1 MCQKAAQEWRIIMEK
16 LKENVSHMKIK
27 EPGSAIT
34 HFIAMIMALF
44 DSYGQGSYFDYQC
57 RCGQGYECTLSYAVD
72 ANGVVKETSISMR
85 DEKII
90 FGE

>member
-1 MCQKAAQEWRIIMEK
+1 MEK

-44 DSYGQGSYFDYQC
+44 AATPLIIKGIVSTGYDTCYIFVYIYRNYDSFI
-57 RCGQGYECTLSYAVD
+57 CGKHNLSY
-72 ANGVVKETSISMR
+72 S
-85 DEKII
+85 
-90 FGE
+90 